1 MTESQ
6 KLAIAM
12 KALRKIADCPEADCE
27 KYVAVVDLIAI
38 DALVQ
43 IETESGT

>member
-12 KALRKIADCPEADCE
+12 KALRRIADCPEADCQ
-27 KYVAVVDLIAI
+27 KCVAVVDLIALDTLI
-38 DALVQ
+38 T
-43 IETESGT
+43 IETESES